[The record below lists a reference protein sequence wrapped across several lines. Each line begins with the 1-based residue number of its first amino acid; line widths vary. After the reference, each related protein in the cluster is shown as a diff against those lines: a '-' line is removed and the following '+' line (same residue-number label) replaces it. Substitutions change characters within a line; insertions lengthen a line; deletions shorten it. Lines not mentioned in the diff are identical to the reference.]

1 MNSKVSFILGT
12 IIGAGIG
19 VAGTYS
25 YFKDKYEKL
34 AEKDFNSRRVFDED
48 KKDESEEPVAEK
60 TADSRTVD
68 KPSIAEYAARL
79 QKEGYVNY
87 SDMQDKKQKQE
98 IGVDKPYVIQP
109 SDFGEFDDYEKISL
123 TYTADGVLL
132 DDMNEIVDD
141 IEETVGEDSLEHVF
155 KCLFSKE
162 DIKFEDM
169 CETKSVS
176 GSLYLDLNE
185 ALPDVSQYEK
195 EFSKAESDF
204 KKGLL
209 SDTTFESTCQRLNP
223 LIAEGHNYRFIGKVG
238 QFCPIKDGCGGGL
251 LMREKD
257 GKYYAATGTKG
268 YRWLESEMV
277 RELDKIDDIDR
288 SYYDKLVNE
297 AIDTISEY
305 GDFEWFVSDDPY
317 ITEKKQDTPKL
328 MPCGDAKYT
337 TCFDCPHFNDDTY
350 HMDCGKN
357 YDISEVISSQV
368 MNPPVETK

>member
-141 IEETVGEDSLEHVF
+141 IEETVGEDSLEHF
-155 KCLFSKE
+155 GEYE
-162 DIKFEDM
+162 DD
-169 CETKSVS
+169 SV
-176 GSLYLDLNE
+176 Y
-185 ALPDVSQYEK
+185 
-195 EFSKAESDF
+195 
-204 KKGLL
+204 
-209 SDTTFESTCQRLNP
+209 
-223 LIAEGHNYRFIGKVG
+223 
-238 QFCPIKDGCGGGL
+238 
-251 LMREKD
+251 
-257 GKYYAATGTKG
+257 
-268 YRWLESEMV
+268 V
-277 RELDKIDDIDR
+277 R
-288 SYYDKLVNE
+288 N
-297 AIDTISEY
+297 
-305 GDFEWFVSDDPY
+305 
-317 ITEKKQDTPKL
+317 
-328 MPCGDAKYT
+328 DAKKCDYEILLDQRNYHEIFET
-337 TCFDCPHFNDDTY
+337 QPHGTE
-350 HMDCGKN
+350 M
-357 YDISEVISSQV
+357 
-368 MNPPVETK
+368 

>member
-79 QKEGYVNY
+79 QKEAYVNY

-141 IEETVGEDSLEHVF
+141 IEETVGEDSLEHF
-155 KCLFSKE
+155 GEYE
-162 DIKFEDM
+162 DD
-169 CETKSVS
+169 SV
-176 GSLYLDLNE
+176 Y
-185 ALPDVSQYEK
+185 
-195 EFSKAESDF
+195 
-204 KKGLL
+204 
-209 SDTTFESTCQRLNP
+209 
-223 LIAEGHNYRFIGKVG
+223 
-238 QFCPIKDGCGGGL
+238 
-251 LMREKD
+251 
-257 GKYYAATGTKG
+257 
-268 YRWLESEMV
+268 V
-277 RELDKIDDIDR
+277 R
-288 SYYDKLVNE
+288 N
-297 AIDTISEY
+297 
-305 GDFEWFVSDDPY
+305 
-317 ITEKKQDTPKL
+317 
-328 MPCGDAKYT
+328 DAKKCDYEILLDQRNYQEIFET
-337 TCFDCPHFNDDTY
+337 QPHGTE
-350 HMDCGKN
+350 M
-357 YDISEVISSQV
+357 
-368 MNPPVETK
+368 

>member
-141 IEETVGEDSLEHVF
+141 IEETVGEDSLEHF
-155 KCLFSKE
+155 GEYE
-162 DIKFEDM
+162 DN
-169 CETKSVS
+169 SV
-176 GSLYLDLNE
+176 Y
-185 ALPDVSQYEK
+185 
-195 EFSKAESDF
+195 
-204 KKGLL
+204 
-209 SDTTFESTCQRLNP
+209 
-223 LIAEGHNYRFIGKVG
+223 
-238 QFCPIKDGCGGGL
+238 
-251 LMREKD
+251 
-257 GKYYAATGTKG
+257 
-268 YRWLESEMV
+268 V
-277 RELDKIDDIDR
+277 R
-288 SYYDKLVNE
+288 N
-297 AIDTISEY
+297 
-305 GDFEWFVSDDPY
+305 
-317 ITEKKQDTPKL
+317 
-328 MPCGDAKYT
+328 DAKKCDYEILLDQRNYQEIFET
-337 TCFDCPHFNDDTY
+337 QPHGTE
-350 HMDCGKN
+350 M
-357 YDISEVISSQV
+357 
-368 MNPPVETK
+368 

>member
-109 SDFGEFDDYEKISL
+109 SDFREFDDYEKISL

-141 IEETVGEDSLEHVF
+141 IEETVGEDSLEHF
-155 KCLFSKE
+155 GEYE
-162 DIKFEDM
+162 DD
-169 CETKSVS
+169 SV
-176 GSLYLDLNE
+176 Y
-185 ALPDVSQYEK
+185 
-195 EFSKAESDF
+195 
-204 KKGLL
+204 
-209 SDTTFESTCQRLNP
+209 
-223 LIAEGHNYRFIGKVG
+223 
-238 QFCPIKDGCGGGL
+238 
-251 LMREKD
+251 
-257 GKYYAATGTKG
+257 
-268 YRWLESEMV
+268 V
-277 RELDKIDDIDR
+277 R
-288 SYYDKLVNE
+288 N
-297 AIDTISEY
+297 
-305 GDFEWFVSDDPY
+305 
-317 ITEKKQDTPKL
+317 
-328 MPCGDAKYT
+328 DAKKCDYEILLDQRNYQEIFET
-337 TCFDCPHFNDDTY
+337 QPHGTE
-350 HMDCGKN
+350 M
-357 YDISEVISSQV
+357 
-368 MNPPVETK
+368 

>member
-109 SDFGEFDDYEKISL
+109 SDFVELDDYEKISL

-141 IEETVGEDSLEHVF
+141 IEETVGEDSLEHF
-155 KCLFSKE
+155 GE
-162 DIKFEDM
+162 FEDD
-169 CETKSVS
+169 SV
-176 GSLYLDLNE
+176 Y
-185 ALPDVSQYEK
+185 
-195 EFSKAESDF
+195 
-204 KKGLL
+204 
-209 SDTTFESTCQRLNP
+209 
-223 LIAEGHNYRFIGKVG
+223 
-238 QFCPIKDGCGGGL
+238 
-251 LMREKD
+251 
-257 GKYYAATGTKG
+257 
-268 YRWLESEMV
+268 V
-277 RELDKIDDIDR
+277 R
-288 SYYDKLVNE
+288 N
-297 AIDTISEY
+297 
-305 GDFEWFVSDDPY
+305 
-317 ITEKKQDTPKL
+317 
-328 MPCGDAKYT
+328 DAKKCDYEILLDQRNYQEILET
-337 TCFDCPHFNDDTY
+337 HPHRTE
-350 HMDCGKN
+350 M
-357 YDISEVISSQV
+357 
-368 MNPPVETK
+368 

>member
-60 TADSRTVD
+60 TADNRTVD

-141 IEETVGEDSLEHVF
+141 IEETVGEDSLEHF
-155 KCLFSKE
+155 GEYE
-162 DIKFEDM
+162 DD
-169 CETKSVS
+169 SV
-176 GSLYLDLNE
+176 Y
-185 ALPDVSQYEK
+185 
-195 EFSKAESDF
+195 
-204 KKGLL
+204 
-209 SDTTFESTCQRLNP
+209 
-223 LIAEGHNYRFIGKVG
+223 
-238 QFCPIKDGCGGGL
+238 
-251 LMREKD
+251 
-257 GKYYAATGTKG
+257 
-268 YRWLESEMV
+268 V
-277 RELDKIDDIDR
+277 R
-288 SYYDKLVNE
+288 N
-297 AIDTISEY
+297 
-305 GDFEWFVSDDPY
+305 
-317 ITEKKQDTPKL
+317 
-328 MPCGDAKYT
+328 DAKKCDYEILLDQRNYQEIFET
-337 TCFDCPHFNDDTY
+337 QPHGTE
-350 HMDCGKN
+350 M
-357 YDISEVISSQV
+357 
-368 MNPPVETK
+368 

>member
-141 IEETVGEDSLEHVF
+141 IEETVGEDSLEHFGEYEDDSVYVRNDAK
-155 KCLFSKE
+155 KC
-162 DIKFEDM
+162 D
-169 CETKSVS
+169 
-176 GSLYLDLNE
+176 
-185 ALPDVSQYEK
+185 YEI
-195 EFSKAESDF
+195 
-204 KKGLL
+204 L
-209 SDTTFESTCQRLNP
+209 
-223 LIAEGHNYRFIGKVG
+223 
-238 QFCPIKDGCGGGL
+238 
-251 LMREKD
+251 
-257 GKYYAATGTKG
+257 
-268 YRWLESEMV
+268 
-277 RELDKIDDIDR
+277 LDKRNYQEI
-288 SYYDKLVNE
+288 
-297 AIDTISEY
+297 
-305 GDFEWFVSDDPY
+305 FETQPHG
-317 ITEKKQDTPKL
+317 TE
-328 MPCGDAKYT
+328 M
-337 TCFDCPHFNDDTY
+337 
-350 HMDCGKN
+350 
-357 YDISEVISSQV
+357 
-368 MNPPVETK
+368 

>member
-60 TADSRTVD
+60 TADRRTVD
-68 KPSIAEYAARL
+68 KPSIDDYAARL

-141 IEETVGEDSLEHVF
+141 IEETVGEDSLEHF
-155 KCLFSKE
+155 GEYE
-162 DIKFEDM
+162 DD
-169 CETKSVS
+169 SV
-176 GSLYLDLNE
+176 Y
-185 ALPDVSQYEK
+185 
-195 EFSKAESDF
+195 
-204 KKGLL
+204 
-209 SDTTFESTCQRLNP
+209 
-223 LIAEGHNYRFIGKVG
+223 
-238 QFCPIKDGCGGGL
+238 
-251 LMREKD
+251 
-257 GKYYAATGTKG
+257 
-268 YRWLESEMV
+268 V
-277 RELDKIDDIDR
+277 R
-288 SYYDKLVNE
+288 N
-297 AIDTISEY
+297 
-305 GDFEWFVSDDPY
+305 
-317 ITEKKQDTPKL
+317 
-328 MPCGDAKYT
+328 DAKKCDYEILLDQRNYQEIFET
-337 TCFDCPHFNDDTY
+337 QPHGTE
-350 HMDCGKN
+350 M
-357 YDISEVISSQV
+357 
-368 MNPPVETK
+368 

>member
-98 IGVDKPYVIQP
+98 IGVDKPYVIQL

-141 IEETVGEDSLEHVF
+141 IEETVGEDSLEHF
-155 KCLFSKE
+155 GEYE
-162 DIKFEDM
+162 DD
-169 CETKSVS
+169 SV
-176 GSLYLDLNE
+176 Y
-185 ALPDVSQYEK
+185 
-195 EFSKAESDF
+195 
-204 KKGLL
+204 
-209 SDTTFESTCQRLNP
+209 
-223 LIAEGHNYRFIGKVG
+223 
-238 QFCPIKDGCGGGL
+238 
-251 LMREKD
+251 
-257 GKYYAATGTKG
+257 
-268 YRWLESEMV
+268 V
-277 RELDKIDDIDR
+277 R
-288 SYYDKLVNE
+288 N
-297 AIDTISEY
+297 
-305 GDFEWFVSDDPY
+305 
-317 ITEKKQDTPKL
+317 
-328 MPCGDAKYT
+328 DAKKCDYEILLDQRNYQEIFET
-337 TCFDCPHFNDDTY
+337 QPHGTE
-350 HMDCGKN
+350 M
-357 YDISEVISSQV
+357 
-368 MNPPVETK
+368 

>member
-132 DDMNEIVDD
+132 DDMNEIVDEIVDD
-141 IEETVGEDSLEHVF
+141 IEETVVEDSLEHF
-155 KCLFSKE
+155 GEYE
-162 DIKFEDM
+162 DD
-169 CETKSVS
+169 SV
-176 GSLYLDLNE
+176 Y
-185 ALPDVSQYEK
+185 
-195 EFSKAESDF
+195 
-204 KKGLL
+204 
-209 SDTTFESTCQRLNP
+209 
-223 LIAEGHNYRFIGKVG
+223 
-238 QFCPIKDGCGGGL
+238 
-251 LMREKD
+251 
-257 GKYYAATGTKG
+257 
-268 YRWLESEMV
+268 V
-277 RELDKIDDIDR
+277 R
-288 SYYDKLVNE
+288 N
-297 AIDTISEY
+297 
-305 GDFEWFVSDDPY
+305 
-317 ITEKKQDTPKL
+317 
-328 MPCGDAKYT
+328 DAKKCDYEILLDQRNYQEIFET
-337 TCFDCPHFNDDTY
+337 QPHGTE
-350 HMDCGKN
+350 M
-357 YDISEVISSQV
+357 
-368 MNPPVETK
+368 

>member
-109 SDFGEFDDYEKISL
+109 SDFGEFDDYEKISI

-141 IEETVGEDSLEHVF
+141 IEETVGEDSLEHF
-155 KCLFSKE
+155 GEYE
-162 DIKFEDM
+162 DD
-169 CETKSVS
+169 SV
-176 GSLYLDLNE
+176 Y
-185 ALPDVSQYEK
+185 
-195 EFSKAESDF
+195 
-204 KKGLL
+204 
-209 SDTTFESTCQRLNP
+209 
-223 LIAEGHNYRFIGKVG
+223 
-238 QFCPIKDGCGGGL
+238 
-251 LMREKD
+251 
-257 GKYYAATGTKG
+257 
-268 YRWLESEMV
+268 V
-277 RELDKIDDIDR
+277 R
-288 SYYDKLVNE
+288 N
-297 AIDTISEY
+297 
-305 GDFEWFVSDDPY
+305 
-317 ITEKKQDTPKL
+317 
-328 MPCGDAKYT
+328 DAKKCDYEILLDQRNYQEIFET
-337 TCFDCPHFNDDTY
+337 QPHGTE
-350 HMDCGKN
+350 M
-357 YDISEVISSQV
+357 
-368 MNPPVETK
+368 